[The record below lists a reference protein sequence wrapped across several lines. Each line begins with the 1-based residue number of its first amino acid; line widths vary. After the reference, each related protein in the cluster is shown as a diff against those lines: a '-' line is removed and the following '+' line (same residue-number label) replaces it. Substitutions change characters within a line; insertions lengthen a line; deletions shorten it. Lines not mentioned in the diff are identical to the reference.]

1 MYYVADGTK
10 RCGLYTCKACGSRF
24 LNVQIALKID
34 CPYCGEQSFDM
45 EIGPDEEM
53 PEIVQTAELDE
64 VVEGEENVERYD
76 TLLSLAITGGN
87 YDWI

>member
-1 MYYVADGTK
+1 MYYVKDGTQ
-10 RCGLYTCKACGSRF
+10 RCGFYECRKCGTRF
-24 LNVQIALKID
+24 LHETIRPALS

-45 EIGPDEEM
+45 EIGPDEEI
-53 PEIVQTAELDE
+53 PADEENAVLVE

-87 YDWI
+87 YEWI